1 MRKFWQNAYI
11 WYNIFGDIVKNRF
24 KELRNERNLTL
35 RELAEF
41 IDINYSTIACYET
54 DKREPN
60 IETLKKLTSFFEVS
74 LDYICGDDKYIYIL
88 YENANQKLSITK
100 QTYDSLKEYIYFNKD
115 NNRCIDINK
124 YLNVNNNSN
133 IFDFIKEIS
142 VISNLEVLFDNKS
155 YSVNEFNNIINQ
167 DVIMNK
173 ELLDKVKEI
182 IK

>member
-1 MRKFWQNAYI
+1 
-11 WYNIFGDIVKNRF
+11 VKNRF

-41 IDINYSTIACYET
+41 IGINYSTIACYET

-74 LDYICGDDKYIYIL
+74 LDYICGDNKYIYIL
-88 YENANQKLSITK
+88 YEPANQKLSITK
-100 QTYDSLKEYIYFNKD
+100 QTYDLLKEYIYFNKN

-124 YLNVNNNSN
+124 YLSINNNSN
-133 IFDFIKEIS
+133 IFDFVKEIS
-142 VISNLEVLFDNKS
+142 VISNLEVLFNNKS
-155 YSVNEFNNIINQ
+155 HSVDEFNNIINQ

-173 ELLDKVKEI
+173 ELLDKVKKI

>member
-1 MRKFWQNAYI
+1 M
-11 WYNIFGDIVKNRF
+11 KNRF

-41 IDINYSTIACYET
+41 IGINYSTIACYET

-74 LDYICGDDKYIYIL
+74 LDYICGDDKYIYVL
-88 YENANQKLSITK
+88 YENANKNLSINK
-100 QTYDSLKEYIYFNKD
+100 NTYDSLKQFIYYNKN

-124 YLNVNNNSN
+124 YIDIDDNTN
-133 IFDFIKEIS
+133 IFDLVNEIN
-142 VISNLEVLFDNKS
+142 VISNLEVLFDNKIHS
-155 YSVNEFNNIINQ
+155 IDEFNTIINQ
-167 DVIMNK
+167 DVIVNV
-173 ELLDKVKEI
+173 ELLNKIKEI